1 MTPSDSV
8 AAKAPPVGRTWM
20 VGNDH
25 RAPVIVAALDGSA
38 PSRCTTAL
46 AAGLIK
52 TMGWR
57 LALVPVPLTATD
69 ADRRSRLVAAA
80 LDEHAALIASPATD
94 HRSVRRGGGRL
105 PGARGL
111 CPVSRPCRAP
121 RARHGASPEWA
132 RHLRGRRRGEL
143 GAHRSSRRPPGP
155 RLERK
160 ARTRPRRCAARKWR
174 CGPRPPPRSVQW
186 AHVARA
192 PLFGSPPTRQ
202 MSSSRETQPGDCAPS
217 LRASGRSW

>member
-94 HRSVRRGGGRL
+94 HRSSGEAAGRL

-111 CPVSRPCRAP
+111 CPVSRPCRSP
-121 RARHGASPEWA
+121 RARHGASP
-132 RHLRGRRRGEL
+132 
-143 GAHRSSRRPPGP
+143 
-155 RLERK
+155 
-160 ARTRPRRCAARKWR
+160 
-174 CGPRPPPRSVQW
+174 
-186 AHVARA
+186 
-192 PLFGSPPTRQ
+192 
-202 MSSSRETQPGDCAPS
+202 
-217 LRASGRSW
+217 